1 MESRSITKIQSS
13 KVDQQNNLT
22 LEVTDKTGIVG
33 ITFSADLWE
42 SFENALRKWKVVR
55 EKREE
60 IKRLQAVI
68 EAENKV

>member
-22 LEVTDKTGIVG
+22 LEVTDQTGIVQ
-33 ITFSADLWE
+33 ITFTTDLWE
-42 SFENALRKWKVVR
+42 GFENALRKWRVVR